1 MNEPAQTTQLHS
13 LPWFCVF
20 IVHYRKS
27 IWLNQLSCVSIC
39 RKSGHKC
46 CLCGGNPCLLAS
58 LVFITSLKCSALFKI
73 KAWIVQS
80 LGIEIILEMACEQKQ
95 AGSVLQMPIWL
106 PSS

>member
-20 IVHYRKS
+20 IVYYRKS
-27 IWLNQLSCVSIC
+27 IWLNLLAVFQYVG
-39 RKSGHKC
+39 RVDT
-46 CLCGGNPCLLAS
+46 NVACLLAS
-58 LVFITSLKCSALFKI
+58 LIFITSLKWSALFKI

-80 LGIEIILEMACEQKQ
+80 LGIEIILEMACGQKQ
-95 AGSVLQMPIWL
+95 AGSVLWMPIWL